1 MADSDIGPDE
11 IALVNDVLRS
21 RALSCGPMI
30 DQFEREWAERL
41 GVAHAVAVSSGT
53 AGLHLSMIAAGVTD
67 NDFVVTSPYSFVASA
82 NAVLYQRAVP
92 LFVDID
98 ADTLNIDPVQV
109 EAALEALRT
118 GGAAA
123 RRWLPRTGAGPARA
137 ARAVLPIHVFGRAA
151 EMDRICS
158 AASAHDA
165 RVIEDACEA
174 VGTDLHG
181 QQAGTF
187 GDAAVFGF
195 FPNKQVAMGEGGV
208 ITTRHAEWAAL
219 FRSLRNQG
227 RNADGAWLAYGRLGY
242 NYRLND
248 MSAAVGLA
256 QLRRLDDLLARRD
269 RVAARYTERLQS
281 LDGVTPLRPLPGSN
295 RVSWF
300 VYVVRFADDI
310 DRDRVMA
317 SLAERGIPSRPYF
330 PSIHLQPFYRE
341 RFGFREGDFPRSE
354 AASRSTLALPFH
366 PNQDD
371 DVADYVAE
379 VLREVVQALRGS
391 AARPVAIAVHMSEA
405 PEPVATPSVSLRAPV
420 RVDDEALIDAFLP
433 RRITTRPTSEVE
445 ALFGGRRVLVTG
457 AGGSIGSELCRQIAA
472 FAPASLVMVDR
483 YENGLF
489 GVSEELADIPAAIP
503 LIGDITDPSRL
514 DAIFSTHRPEVV
526 LHAAAH
532 KHVPLMERNP
542 CEAIKNNVTGTRLVI
557 EASIRAQVERFVLI
571 STDKAV
577 RPLSVMGAS
586 KRVAERLVQ
595 RASLQS
601 GLPCVAVRFG
611 NVIGSNGSVLHTFLA
626 QVRAGGPVTVTDPDV
641 RRFFMRIPDASR
653 LVLHAAAAAPA
664 GHVAVLD
671 LGEQIPVVDLAR
683 HVIEAAGDGR
693 EIPLVFTGLRP
704 GEKLGEELVDDSE
717 QREPSELDGI
727 NWVRPVDVEDWDGFS
742 RELDLLERL
751 AAAGD
756 AEAARGLLHALAG
769 SPRVAQT
776 LA

>member
-67 NDFVVTSPYSFVASA
+67 NDFVITSPYSFVASA

-98 ADTLNIDPVQV
+98 ADTLNIDPTQV
-109 EAALEALRT
+109 DEALDALRL
-118 GGAAA
+118 GGTAA
-123 RRWLPRTGAGPARA
+123 RRWLPRSGAGAARA

-371 DVADYVAE
+371 DVADYVAD
-379 VLREVVQALRGS
+379 VLREVVQTLRGTAS
-391 AARPVAIAVHMSEA
+391 RPVAIATDRSVA
-405 PEPVATPSVSLRAPV
+405 PAPVAAPSVALRAPV
-420 RVDDEALIDAFLP
+420 RQDDEALIDAFLP
-433 RRITTRPTSEVE
+433 RRITAHPTSDVE

-489 GVSEELADIPAAIP
+489 GVSEELADIPAAVP

-514 DAIFSTHRPEVV
+514 DAIFRAHRPEVV

-671 LGEQIPVVDLAR
+671 LGDQIPVVDLAR
-683 HVIEAAGDGR
+683 HVIDVAGDGR
-693 EIPLVFTGLRP
+693 AIPLVFTGLRP
-704 GEKLGEELVDDSE
+704 GEKLGEELVDDNE

-727 NWVRPVDVEDWDGFS
+727 NWVRPVDVENWDDFG
-742 RELDLLERL
+742 RELDLLERR

-756 AEAARGLLHALAG
+756 AEAARSLLHTLAG